1 MGTDRAAGAEP
12 GSEPMPEPLVEA
24 IMTSRL
30 VAIRSDAELMVA
42 VDTFLRHGRRH
53 LLVVD
58 PDRSCRGLVSAEHVL
73 AALATAGPGRR
84 TVGAHVPLGP
94 PRVHR
99 SAPVREAA
107 QVMLNE
113 LVDALPVVDDHGRV
127 VGVVTW
133 TDILAMVAGRHLGT
147 PPTQDTR
154 VARASRATRT
164 TSASRADVRPARPG
178 R

>member
-1 MGTDRAAGAEP
+1 MWDVIETDRTAEAGAEA
-12 GSEPMPEPLVEA
+12 EPLVQD

-30 VAIRSDAELMVA
+30 VAIRSDAELTVA

-58 PDRSCRGLVSAEHVL
+58 PDRRCRGLVSAEHVL
-73 AALATAGPGRR
+73 AALAMAGPRRR
-84 TVGAHVPLGP
+84 TIGDHVAPGP
-94 PRVHR
+94 PRVQR
-99 SAPVREAA
+99 TAPVREAA

-133 TDILAMVAGRHLGT
+133 TDILAMVAGRHLG
-147 PPTQDTR
+147 PRPGP
-154 VARASRATRT
+154 ARSDPR
-164 TSASRADVRPARPG
+164 DVRPARPA

>member
-1 MGTDRAAGAEP
+1 MWDVIETDPVAPVAPADEQGAPER
-12 GSEPMPEPLVEA
+12 EPLVED

-58 PDRSCRGLVSAEHVL
+58 ADRTCRGLVSAEHVL

-84 TVGAHVPLGP
+84 TVGAHVSPGP

-107 QVMLNE
+107 RVMLNE
-113 LVDALPVVDDHGRV
+113 LVDALPVVDDDGHV

-133 TDILAMVAGRHLGT
+133 TDILAMVAGRHLG
-147 PPTQDTR
+147 PHPGSG
-154 VARASRATRT
+154 SRPGPGPGPG
-164 TSASRADVRPARPG
+164 VRPARPA

>member
-1 MGTDRAAGAEP
+1 VWGVTETHHVVEPAAEA
-12 GSEPMPEPLVEA
+12 EPLVQD
-24 IMTSRL
+24 IMSSRL

-42 VDTFLRHGRRH
+42 VDTFVRQGRRH

-58 PDRSCRGLVSAEHVL
+58 ADRSCRGLVSAEHVL
-73 AALATAGPGRR
+73 AALATAGPGRH
-84 TVGAHVPLGP
+84 TIGAHVPPGP

-99 SAPVREAA
+99 GAPVREAA

-133 TDILAMVAGRHLGT
+133 TDILAMVAGRHLG
-147 PPTQDTR
+147 PRPGP
-154 VARASRATRT
+154 ARSDPR
-164 TSASRADVRPARPG
+164 DVRPARPA